1 MQTQPRPRI
10 QPKLHVEHIIPR
22 LVWLVFGLV
31 TSWALAEYGMAL
43 LAPTLALAQRWPT
56 ALSIV
61 MLFFLSLEGHVWAH
75 QRAQSSSHTSI
86 PRLVFGDPAQAWPAR
101 PGPISELWA
110 ISAGPLLNALL
121 AIASLSI
128 WNMQL
133 HPMLDAIT
141 FASGLLNA
149 VIALVNIVP
158 AYPLDGGR
166 LWRVLLQSWLPAQQ
180 AQRSVYWGSAILL
193 GGLAAWGL
201 YLISLQARFSLETG
215 AAVLAAAAILA
226 VGLRYRPD
234 QSAEHIAQAQP
245 SSSGRKLLLMAASLL
260 IGLIQLSVGAALL
273 PMVDG
278 MYAPGPA
285 VSVGPMISVPAERR
299 SQESRGALLLTTV
312 ITQTPITLG
321 QWLWAHVSPA
331 YVLVPPERVVPADIT
346 PQQLIQRNVSM
357 LEESEATAIVVA
369 LRMAGFQADVSSTM
383 LQITSV
389 IAESPSARILQAGD
403 ILISAEGVA
412 TPSMEILRQQL
423 AQRKAGEQIIL
434 EVERNQQREQFQ
446 VKLMPPAENSQIP
459 RIGVTLQPLGLDT
472 VLPFPVSISTQKI
485 VGGPSAGLMFT
496 LATYDAVTAGDL
508 THGWRIAG
516 TGTISLDG
524 TVGPIGGIAQK
535 VAGAEWAGAEY
546 FIVPREHEQEAR
558 QVARRIRLIPVSTAL
573 EAIQALQA
581 LPDHP

>member
-1 MQTQPRPRI
+1 MQTQPRLRI
-10 QPKLHVEHIIPR
+10 QPKLHTEQTIPR
-22 LVWLVFGLV
+22 LLWLVIGLAM
-31 TSWALAEYGMAL
+31 SWALAEYGMAL
-43 LAPTLALAQRWPT
+43 LAPTLALPQRWPT

-61 MLFFLSLEGHVWAH
+61 TLLFLSLEGHVWAH
-75 QRAQSSSHTSI
+75 QRLQSSDHTHI
-86 PRLVFGDPAQAWPAR
+86 PRLVFGDPAQAWPVR
-101 PGPISELWA
+101 QSSISELWA
-110 ISAGPLLNALL
+110 ISVGPLFNLLL
-121 AIASLSI
+121 ALVSLLI

-141 FASGLLNA
+141 FAVGLLNLS
-149 VIALVNIVP
+149 IALVNIVP

-166 LWRVLLQSWLPAQQ
+166 FWRALLQSCLPARQ
-180 AQRSVYWGSAILL
+180 AQRIVYWVSAILL

-201 YLISLQARFSLETG
+201 YLISLQARFSPETG
-215 AAVLAAAAILA
+215 ATVLAIAALLVAS
-226 VGLRYRPD
+226 LRYRPAHK
-234 QSAEHIAQAQP
+234 QEQISHPQVG
-245 SSSGRKLLLMAASLL
+245 SSGRKFLLMASVLV
-260 IGLIQLSVGAALL
+260 GLAQLSVGAALL

-285 VSVGPMISVPAERR
+285 VPVGPMISVPAERR

-321 QWLWAHVSPA
+321 QWLWAHISPA
-331 YVLVPPERVVPADIT
+331 YVLVPPERVVPSDMT

-357 LEESEATAIVVA
+357 LEESEASAIVVA
-369 LRMAGFQADVSSTM
+369 LRLAGFQADVTSTM
-383 LQITSV
+383 LQITGV
-389 IAESPSARILQAGD
+389 VAESPSARLLQAGD

-412 TPSMEILRQQL
+412 TPSMEILRQQI
-423 AQRKAGEQIIL
+423 AQRKAGDQIML
-434 EVERNQQREQFQ
+434 EIERNQQREKFQ
-446 VKLMPPAENSQIP
+446 VMLMPPAEHSQIP

-472 VLPFPVSISTQKI
+472 ILPFPVSITTQKI

-496 LATYDAVTAGDL
+496 LAIYDAVTPGDL
-508 THGWRIAG
+508 THGWKIAG
-516 TGTISLDG
+516 TGTISIDG
-524 TVGPIGGIAQK
+524 TVGPIGGIGQK

-558 QVARRIRLIPVSTAL
+558 QAAGHIRLIPVSTAQ